1 MTLTPSWLPDGT
13 VYGTLLNFRHER
25 ELWTVH
31 ALEAPYKAPPQAPV
45 LYIKTANTFSCD
57 GAAIT
62 LPDGVPEVEIGA
74 SLGLVVGNFD
84 YFCHKPSVEW
94 SHSAINREVFS
105 NLSGVAGCVLLNDL
119 AIPHA
124 SYYRP
129 PVKFKCLDGFLGIGP
144 QCLPLAS
151 VGDVNALKLDVRING
166 VLCQTVDFTG
176 LARNAASIGCSQL
189 VVMVSADPHDTVLD
203 EQLEAR
209 LLAGDVKVPVKDGEM
224 VAYRALPKGAVR
236 PPVVLVVSEIFG
248 VHEHIQDAV
257 SYTHLTLPT
266 SDLV

>member
-119 AIPHA
+119 SIPHA

-176 LARNAASIGCSQL
+176 LARNAA
-189 VVMVSADPHDTVLD
+189 T
-203 EQLEAR
+203 
-209 LLAGDVKVPVKDGEM
+209 LLADVAEFMTLRPGDVLMLGSDCLADGTRPL
-224 VAYRALPKGAVR
+224 ARAGDRIEITAPGFA
-236 PPVVLVVSEIFG
+236 PLVNTL
-248 VHEHIQDAV
+248 IQEAA
-257 SYTHLTLPT
+257 
-266 SDLV
+266 